1 MTGLLHEKEFSRR
14 SFVKG
19 GGALVVGFSVFGSA
33 LAGKASAATPS
44 PAGYNPDINQIDSW
58 VTVGADNTVT
68 LKMSQIEVGNGI
80 TTGFLQVLAE
90 ELDMDMSQMYYGRYE
105 NQPTFAPHADTW
117 IAVSTGGEG
126 GSNAMSGQGP
136 KIRNVGAVVRGALLS
151 MASAK
156 LGVPV
161 ASLTVDKGVVSGGG
175 QTVKYGDLMG
185 GKLFNLTNANVSLQ
199 PGVAPSKPFSAY
211 KTVLKDPN
219 PVVRLDIPDKV
230 TGKYTYVHQVRVP
243 GMLHGRMVRP
253 RGQGA
258 YPYNSNVPVSVDA
271 SSISHIPNAKVV
283 QVNNFLGVVAPK
295 EFDAIQAAAQLK
307 VVWNTNPILPGTGNL
322 WSHYRDMDTQGKIV
336 ASLNAATTGNVDAA
350 LASAAHTVTGTFK
363 HHYQGHMPIGPS
375 CAVADVQSDHATI
388 WSNTQNVYNCVT
400 DVANV
405 LSPLQPNQIRII
417 FYEGSG
423 SFGNGCVAFDTAES
437 AAIMSKA
444 VGAPV
449 RLQMMRW
456 DEHGW
461 THYGPAIMYD
471 MRAGVDASGNMVAY
485 EATGFGQGGTS
496 LYTGRELLGAGP
508 GSPNA
513 TANALPTKV
522 NGSGAVTENLSPWM
536 KVTGTNYKVISK
548 PIDSTMGILH
558 SSALRAPGAQQTTFA
573 DAQTIDMLAV
583 AAGMDSLAFRLQN
596 MLPDATNQRWSAVLQ
611 AAATAAG
618 WKPWV
623 SGSNLS
629 KENVVTGRGIANSHH
644 GGAYAAVV
652 ADVQVNKK
660 SGKILVTH
668 LYAAQDSGF
677 AVNPDLIYN
686 QMIGNVIQ
694 GTSRALSEEVTFNKN
709 QVTSIDWIGYP
720 ILRMKD
726 SPKVTNVLVQRTDQP
741 SLGSG
746 EPVTCPLTGAIAN
759 AFFDATGVRMHEC
772 PMTPGRVR
780 ATLKAAGVI

>member
-1 MTGLLHEKEFSRR
+1 MTGFLHEKQFSRS

-19 GGALVVGFSVFGSA
+19 GGALVVGFSALGSA
-33 LAGKASAATPS
+33 VAGKASAAAPTS
-44 PAGYNPDINQIDSW
+44 AGYLPDINSVDSW
-58 VTVGADNTVT
+58 ITVGADNTVT
-68 LKMSQIEVGNGI
+68 LKMSQIETGNGI

-90 ELDMDMSQMYYGRYE
+90 ELDMDMSQMYYGRY
-105 NQPTFAPHADTW
+105 NNAKAAHADTW
-117 IAVSTGGEG
+117 VVVSTGGEG

-136 KIRNVGAVVRGALLS
+136 KIRNIGAITRAALLG
-151 MASAK
+151 MASTK

-161 ASLTVDKGVVSGGG
+161 AGLSVDKGVISGGG
-175 QTVKYGDLMG
+175 KTTTYGELVG
-185 GKLFNLTNANVSLQ
+185 GKLLNLTGANVNLQ

-219 PVVRLDIPDKV
+219 PVVRVDIPDKV
-230 TGKYTYVHQVRVP
+230 TGNYTYVHQVRVP

-253 RGQGA
+253 RAQGA
-258 YPYNSNVPVSVDA
+258 YPYNSNVPKSVDA
-271 SSISHIPNAKVV
+271 KSIAHIPNAKVV
-283 QVNNFLGVVAPK
+283 QVGNFLGVVAPK

-322 WSHYRDMDTQGKIV
+322 WKHYRDMDSQGKIV
-336 ASLNAATTGNVDAA
+336 AALNTATKGNVDAA
-350 LASAAHTVTGTFK
+350 LASAAHTVSGTFK

-375 CAVADVQSDHATI
+375 CCVADVKADGATI
-388 WSNTQNVYNCVT
+388 WSNTQNVENLVT
-400 DVANV
+400 DLTNV
-405 LSPLQPNQIRII
+405 LSPIEAKNIRVI

-444 VGAPV
+444 TGAPV

-471 MRAGVDASGNMVAY
+471 MRAGVDAKGNMVAY

-496 LYTGRELLGAGP
+496 LYTARELLGAGP
-508 GSPNA
+508 GSPSA

-522 NGSGAVTENLSPWM
+522 NGAGAVTENLSPWM
-536 KVTGTNYKVISK
+536 QVSNTNYKVVNK
-548 PIDSTMGILH
+548 PIDSTMGILL
-558 SSALRAPGAQQTTFA
+558 SGALRAPGAQQTTLA
-573 DAQTIDMLAV
+573 DAQIMDMLAV
-583 AAGMDSLAFRLQN
+583 ASGMDALAFRLQN
-596 MLPDATNQRWSAVLQ
+596 MNTDLDGQRWSAVLQ

-623 SGSNLS
+623 PGSNLS
-629 KENVVTGRGIANSHH
+629 KENIVTGRGIANSHH

-660 SGKILVTH
+660 SGKLLVTH
-668 LYAAQDSGF
+668 LYGAQDSGF
-677 AVNPDLIYN
+677 SMNPSLIYN
-686 QMIGNVIQ
+686 QMLGNLIQ
-694 GTSRALSEEVTFNKN
+694 GTSRALTEEVTFNKN

-720 ILRMKD
+720 ILRFKD
-726 SPKVTNVLVQRTDQP
+726 SPKVVNVLVQRTDQP

-746 EPVTCPLTGAIAN
+746 EPPTCPLVGAIAN
-759 AFFDATGVRMHEC
+759 AFFDATGVRLYEA
-772 PMTPGRVR
+772 PFTAGRVR
-780 ATLKAAGVI
+780 ATLKAAGVS

>member
-1 MTGLLHEKEFSRR
+1 MMTGLIHEKQFSRR

-19 GGALVVGFSVFGSA
+19 GGALVVGFSVLGST
-33 LAGKASAATPS
+33 LAGKAAAAAPTS
-44 PAGYNPDINQIDSW
+44 AGYLPDINQVDSW
-58 VTVGADNTVT
+58 ITVGADNTVT
-68 LKMSQIEVGNGI
+68 LKMSQIETGNGI

-90 ELDMDMSQMYYGRYE
+90 ELDMDISQMYYGRYN
-105 NQPTFAPHADTW
+105 NQQAAHSDTW
-117 IAVSTGGEG
+117 VVVSTGGEG

-136 KIRNVGAVVRGALLS
+136 KIRNVGALARQALLG
-151 MASAK
+151 MASTR

-161 ASLTVDKGVVSGGG
+161 ANLTVDKGVVSGGG
-175 QTVKYGDLMG
+175 KTVSYGELIG
-185 GKLFNLTNANVSLQ
+185 GKLFNLTGANASLQ
-199 PGVAPSKPFSAY
+199 PGVAPAKPFSAY

-219 PVVRLDIPDKV
+219 PVVRMDIPDKV

-258 YPYNSNVPVSVDA
+258 YPYNSNVPISVDPK
-271 SSISHIPNAKVV
+271 SIAHVPNAKVV
-283 QVNNFLGVVAPK
+283 QVGNFLGVVAPK
-295 EFDAIQAAAQLK
+295 EFDAIQGAAQLK

-322 WSHYRDMDTQGKIV
+322 WTHYRDIDSQGKIP
-336 ASLNAATTGNVDAA
+336 ATLNAATKGNVDAA
-350 LASAAHTVTGTFK
+350 LASAAHTVTATFK

-375 CAVADVQSDHATI
+375 CAVADVKSDHATV
-388 WSNTQNVYNCVT
+388 WSNTQNVENCVT
-400 DVANV
+400 DLTNV
-405 LSPLQPNQIRII
+405 LAPLQAKDIRVI
-417 FYEGSG
+417 FFEGAS

-461 THYGPAIMYD
+461 THYAPAIMYD
-471 MRAGVDASGNMVAY
+471 MRAGIDANGNIVAY

-513 TANALPTKV
+513 TANALPTSIT
-522 NGSGAVTENLSPWM
+522 GGGAVTENLSPWM
-536 KVTGTNYKVISK
+536 KVSGTNYKVVNK
-548 PIDSTMGILH
+548 PIGSPYGIFH
-558 SSALRAPGAQQTTFA
+558 SGPVRAPGAQQTTLA
-573 DAQTIDMLAV
+573 DAQVMDMLAV

-596 MLPDATNQRWSAVLQ
+596 MNTDLDGQRWSAVLQ

-660 SGKILVTH
+660 SGKLLVTH
-668 LYAAQDSGF
+668 LYGAQDSGF
-677 AVNPDLIYN
+677 SMNPSLIYN
-686 QMIGNVIQ
+686 QMLGNLIQ
-694 GTSRALSEEVTFNKN
+694 GTSRALTEEVTFNAN

-720 ILRMKD
+720 ILRFKD

-741 SLGSG
+741 SLGAG
-746 EPVTCPLTGAIAN
+746 EPPTCPLVGAIAN
-759 AFFDATGVRMHEC
+759 AFFDATGVRLYEA
-772 PMTPGRVR
+772 PFTAGRIR
-780 ATLKAAGVI
+780 ATLKAAGVS

>member
-1 MTGLLHEKEFSRR
+1 MTGLIPEKQFSRR

-19 GGALVVGFSVFGSA
+19 GGALVVGFSLAGSA
-33 LAGKASAATPS
+33 VAGKASAAPS
-44 PAGYNPDINQIDSW
+44 PAGYLPDINQIDSW
-58 VTVGADNTVT
+58 ITLGADNTVT

-90 ELDMDMSQMYYGRYE
+90 ELDMDISQMYYGRYE

-136 KIRNVGAVVRGALLS
+136 KIRNVGALVRGALLS

-161 ASLTVDKGVVSGGG
+161 AQLSVDKGVVSGGG
-175 QTVKYGDLMG
+175 QSVKYGDLMG
-185 GKLFNLTNANVSLQ
+185 GKLFNLSGANVSLQ

-271 SSISHIPNAKVV
+271 SSIAHIPGAKVV

-322 WSHYRDMDTQGKIV
+322 WQHYRDMDTQGKIV

-350 LASAAHTVTGTFK
+350 LASAAHTVSGTFK

-375 CAVADVQSDHATI
+375 CAVADVRADHATI
-388 WSNTQNVYNCVT
+388 WSNTQNVENCVT
-400 DVANV
+400 DVQNV

-471 MRAGVDASGNMVAY
+471 MRAGVDANGNMVAY

-496 LYTGRELLGAGP
+496 LYTGRELLGNGP

-513 TANALPTKV
+513 SANALPTKV
-522 NGSGAVTENLSPWM
+522 AGSGAVTENLSPWM
-536 KVTGTNYKVISK
+536 KVTKTNYKVISK

-573 DAQTIDMLAV
+573 DAQTMDMLAV

-596 MLPDATNQRWSAVLQ
+596 MNTDLDGSRWAAVLQ

-623 SGSNLS
+623 AGSKLS
-629 KENVVTGRGIANSHH
+629 KENIVTGRGIANSHH

-652 ADVQVNKK
+652 ADIQVNKK
-660 SGKILVTH
+660 SGKITVTH

-677 AVNPDLIYN
+677 AMNPDLIYN

-726 SPKVTNVLVQRTDQP
+726 SPNVTNVLVQRTDQP

-772 PMTPGRVR
+772 PMTSGRVR
-780 ATLKAAGVI
+780 ATLKAAGVS

>member
-1 MTGLLHEKEFSRR
+1 MTGLIPEKQFSRR

-19 GGALVVGFSVFGSA
+19 GGALVVGFSLAGSA
-33 LAGKASAATPS
+33 VAGKASAAPS
-44 PAGYNPDINQIDSW
+44 PAGYLPDINQIDSW
-58 VTVGADNTVT
+58 ITLGADNTVT

-90 ELDMDMSQMYYGRYE
+90 ELDMDISQMYYGRYE

-136 KIRNVGAVVRGALLS
+136 KIRNVGALVRGALLS

-161 ASLTVDKGVVSGGG
+161 AQLSVDKGVVSGGG
-175 QTVKYGDLMG
+175 QSVKYGDLMG
-185 GKLFNLTNANVSLQ
+185 GKLFNLSGANVSLQ

-271 SSISHIPNAKVV
+271 SSIAHIPGAKVV

-322 WSHYRDMDTQGKIV
+322 WQHYRDMDTQGKIV

-350 LASAAHTVTGTFK
+350 LASAAHTVSGTFK

-375 CAVADVQSDHATI
+375 CAVADVRADHATI
-388 WSNTQNVYNCVT
+388 WSNTQNVENCVT
-400 DVANV
+400 DVQNV

-471 MRAGVDASGNMVAY
+471 MRAGVDANGNMVAY

-496 LYTGRELLGAGP
+496 LYTGRELLGNGP

-513 TANALPTKV
+513 SANALPTKV
-522 NGSGAVTENLSPWM
+522 AGSGAVTENLSPWM
-536 KVTGTNYKVISK
+536 KVTKTN
-548 PIDSTMGILH
+548 
-558 SSALRAPGAQQTTFA
+558 
-573 DAQTIDMLAV
+573 
-583 AAGMDSLAFRLQN
+583 
-596 MLPDATNQRWSAVLQ
+596 
-611 AAATAAG
+611 
-618 WKPWV
+618 
-623 SGSNLS
+623 
-629 KENVVTGRGIANSHH
+629 
-644 GGAYAAVV
+644 
-652 ADVQVNKK
+652 
-660 SGKILVTH
+660 
-668 LYAAQDSGF
+668 
-677 AVNPDLIYN
+677 
-686 QMIGNVIQ
+686 
-694 GTSRALSEEVTFNKN
+694 
-709 QVTSIDWIGYP
+709 
-720 ILRMKD
+720 
-726 SPKVTNVLVQRTDQP
+726 
-741 SLGSG
+741 
-746 EPVTCPLTGAIAN
+746 
-759 AFFDATGVRMHEC
+759 
-772 PMTPGRVR
+772 
-780 ATLKAAGVI
+780 

>member
-1 MTGLLHEKEFSRR
+1 MTGLLHEKEFSRK

-19 GGALVVGFSVFGSA
+19 GGALVIGFSLGGSL
-33 LAGKASAATPS
+33 LAGRASAIDGDIPT
-44 PAGYNPDINQIDSW
+44 GYNPDINQVDSW
-58 VTVGADNTVT
+58 FAITSDNLGV
-68 LKMSQIEVGNGI
+68 LKTSQIETGNGI
-80 TTGFLQVLAE
+80 TTGFLQVVAE
-90 ELDMDMSQMYYGRYE
+90 ELDMDISQMRYGLF
-105 NQPTFAPHADTW
+105 NPSSHTVVDTYN
-117 IAVSTGGEG
+117 AVSSGGEG
-126 GSNAMSGQGP
+126 GSNAMSGTGP
-136 KIRNVGAVVRGALLS
+136 KIRNVATLARAALLS

-161 ASLTVDKGVVSGGG
+161 ANLTVDKGVVSGGG
-175 QTVKYGDLMG
+175 QTVKYGDLIG
-185 GKLFNLTNANVSLQ
+185 GKLFKLGNANNSLQ
-199 PGVAPSKPFSAY
+199 PGVAPAKPFSAY

-219 PVVRLDIPDKV
+219 PVTRIDIPDKV

-258 YPYNSNVPVSVDA
+258 YPYNSNVPISVDA

-336 ASLNAATTGNVDAA
+336 AAFSGTPKGNVDAA
-350 LASAAHTVTGTFK
+350 LASAAHTVSGTYK

-375 CAVADVQSDHATI
+375 CAIADVRADHATI
-388 WSNTQNVYNCVT
+388 WSNTQNVYNLVT
-400 DVANV
+400 DLTNV
-405 LSPLQPNQIRII
+405 LSPLQAPQIHVL

-461 THYGPAIMYD
+461 THYAPAIMYD
-471 MRAGVDASGNMVAY
+471 MRAGVDANGNIVAY

-496 LYTGRELLGAGP
+496 IYTGRELLGSGP
-508 GSPNA
+508 GSPSA
-513 TANALPTKV
+513 TANALPSIV
-522 NGSGAVTENLSPWM
+522 NGAGAVTENLSPWM
-536 KVTGTNYKVISK
+536 KVSSTNYRVINK
-548 PIDSTMGILH
+548 PINSTMGIFH
-558 SSALRAPGAQQTTFA
+558 SGPVRAPGAQQTTLA
-573 DAQTIDMLAV
+573 DAQTMQQMAV
-583 AAGMDSLAFRLQN
+583 AAGMDDLAFRLQN
-596 MLPDATNQRWSAVLQ
+596 MNTDLDGSRWAAVLQ
-611 AAATAAG
+611 AAASAAG

-623 SGSNLS
+623 PGSKVS

-644 GGAYAAVV
+644 GGAYAAAV

-660 SGKILVTH
+660 TGKISVTH
-668 LYAAQDSGF
+668 MYASQDSGF
-677 AVNPDLIYN
+677 SMNPSLIYN

-694 GTSRALSEEVTFNKN
+694 GTSRAVSEEVTFNKN

-720 ILRMKD
+720 ILRFKD
-726 SPKVTNVLVQRTDQP
+726 APKVTVVLVQRTDQP

-746 EPVTCPLTGAIAN
+746 EPPTCPIIGAIAN
-759 AFFDATGVRMHEC
+759 AFYDATGVRLHEA
-772 PMTPGRVR
+772 PFTPGRVR
-780 ATLKAAGVI
+780 ATLKAAGVV